1 MRAFQFIAPLIQPP
15 SAPPAQPAAPPPGT
29 DIYLVPLSGGLAS
42 MKNSKPTPVSTTAG
56 YDNQPM
62 FSPDGSRILFAANHD
77 GKQTDIYAFERAS
90 GRVSQVTRR
99 SEEHTSELQSPCN

>member
-1 MRAFQFIAPLIQPP
+1 MRVLLLIAALIQAP
-15 SAPPAQPAAPPPGT
+15 ATPPAQPVAPPPGT

-42 MKNSKPTPVSTTAG
+42 MKAAKPTPVSTTAG

-77 GKQTDIYAFERAS
+77 GKQTDHLRLRTRQRA
-90 GRVSQVTRR
+90 RVASNTHR
-99 SEEHTSELQSPCN
+99 